1 VAQAAALRPALTDLF
16 ATEKAVQ
23 EWAQGAREWV
33 LDERRQSDLFLL
45 ASGAFSP
52 LDRFQGL
59 AATVSV
65 LDRMRLPDGSPW
77 SIPVLFP
84 LFHDATV
91 GERLA
96 LRNADGALLGAM
108 QVEEVFELKPET
120 FNEKVFRTTDLSHPG
135 ARLVAEGPQRYA
147 SGALRVLAGWLPPG
161 ATPGYQVSPAETRA
175 AFRERGWTRV
185 TAFQTRN
192 PIHRA
197 HEFCIK
203 TALESSDGIVVHPLV
218 GETKGDDIPATV
230 RMRCYEALLQ
240 DYFPA
245 DRALI
250 ALYPGW
256 MRYAGPRE
264 AIFHALVRRNYGFTH
279 FIVGRD
285 HAGVGKFYGPFDAQK
300 IFSEFAPGEL
310 GIEPVFFDTVFY
322 CRRCAGMASNKTCP
336 HPVSEQVSLSGTQ
349 VRELLRAGTPPPP
362 EFSRPEVARILIEA
376 MAAQPVGVA

>member
-1 VAQAAALRPALTDLF
+1 MALSSRPALTDLF
-16 ATEKAVQ
+16 TTDAAVQ
-23 EWAQGAREWV
+23 SWARGAQDWV

-59 AATVSV
+59 ASTVSV
-65 LDRMRLPDGSPW
+65 LDSMRLPDGSPW

-84 LFHDATV
+84 LFQDATV
-91 GERLA
+91 GQRLA
-96 LRNADGALLGAM
+96 LRSPGGELLGAM
-108 QVEEVFELKPET
+108 HIEEIFQLEPEVF
-120 FNEKVFRTTDLSHPG
+120 NQKVFRTTDPSHPG
-135 ARLVAEGPQRYA
+135 VRLVAEGPTRYA
-147 SGALRVLAGWLPPG
+147 SGALRVSNGWLPPG
-161 ATPGYQVSPAETRA
+161 ATAGYPISPAQTRA
-175 AFRERGWTRV
+175 AFAERGWTRI

-203 TALESSDGIVVHPLV
+203 TALESSDGVVIHPLV
-218 GETKGDDIPATV
+218 GETKGDDIPAEV
-230 RMRCYEALLQ
+230 RMQCYEALLQ
-240 DYFPA
+240 EYFPSE
-245 DRALI
+245 RALI

-336 HPVSEQVSLSGTQ
+336 HPASEQVSLSGTQ
-349 VRELLRAGTPPPP
+349 VRELLRAGQLPPP
-362 EFSRPEVARILIEA
+362 EFSRPEVVRILIEA
-376 MAAQPVGVA
+376 MAAEPVGVV